1 MINFPIAN
9 PSSKTYMR
17 SLCMYAKLRNRIRP
31 SYTLPTF
38 SFPFFLPFL
47 LFFFSVSQFTGN
59 GLPPPPLGWLARN
72 TPGGFVTGGWAR
84 FCGLAEPALTFYG
97 YVTTPRGQNRNP
109 IPVNSPWNRT
119 LRWRHR
125 PRNGISL

>member
-9 PSSKTYMR
+9 LPRPTCDRYACMQNCEIASDLLIR
-17 SLCMYAKLRNRIRP
+17 SLHSR
-31 SYTLPTF
+31 
-38 SFPFFLPFL
+38 FPFFSLFF
-47 LFFFSVSQFTGN
+47 FFFSVSQFTGN

>member
-9 PSSKTYMR
+9 PSKTTIAMHVCKIAKSHQTFLYAPYILV
-17 SLCMYAKLRNRIRP
+17 SL
-31 SYTLPTF
+31 F
-38 SFPFFLPFL
+38 SPFSS
-47 LFFFSVSQFTGN
+47 FFFSVSQFTGN

-72 TPGGFVTGGWAR
+72 TPGGSVTGGWAR

>member
-9 PSSKTYMR
+9 PSSKTHAIAMHVCKIAKSHQTFLYAPYILV
-17 SLCMYAKLRNRIRP
+17 SL
-31 SYTLPTF
+31 F
-38 SFPFFLPFL
+38 SPFSS
-47 LFFFSVSQFTGN
+47 FFFSVSQFTGN